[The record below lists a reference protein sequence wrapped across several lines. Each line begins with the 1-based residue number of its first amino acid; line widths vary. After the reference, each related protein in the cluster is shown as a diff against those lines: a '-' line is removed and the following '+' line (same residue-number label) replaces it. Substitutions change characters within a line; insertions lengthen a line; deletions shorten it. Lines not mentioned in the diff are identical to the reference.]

1 MITRTVKQV
10 NVFDIKSH
18 SDTIGVNDNYTH
30 IPGLTWINGQVWKSD
45 EECQRLYK
53 KAFADWR
60 HRRDTNP
67 TKTTAYQPELV
78 VYWKTIDILEEDD
91 E

>member
-10 NVFDIKSH
+10 KVFDIKSH

-30 IPGLTWINGQVWKSD
+30 IPGLTWVNGQIWESD
-45 EECQRLYK
+45 EECQCLYK

-60 HRRDTNP
+60 HKRDTNP

-78 VYWKTIDILEEDD
+78 IYWQTVDILEEGD